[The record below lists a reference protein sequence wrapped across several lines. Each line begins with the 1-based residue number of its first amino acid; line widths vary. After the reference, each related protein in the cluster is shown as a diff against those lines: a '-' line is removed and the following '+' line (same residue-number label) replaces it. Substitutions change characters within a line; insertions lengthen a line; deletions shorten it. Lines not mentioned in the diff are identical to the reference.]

1 MPPKTTLGKGLG
13 AIFPDILEN
22 IEERKP
28 FILCGIE
35 ELIPNRFQAR
45 KVFDSKDLEELAV
58 SIRESGIIQPIVA
71 RKAEGGYEIIAGER
85 RWRAAQAAGLKE
97 VPIIVREATDQDVAL
112 VSVVENLQR
121 ADLNPIEE
129 GTAYYNLMN
138 SFGLSQEEVAEKV
151 GKDRSTVANMV
162 RLLRLPQDIKDA
174 LATKKLSAGHARVL
188 LSLNTES
195 EQVEVY
201 NLVRKKGLTVRETEV
216 LVRRFKSSP
225 RPATVKAKKN
235 EILDLEEKLS
245 KALMTRVLVK
255 PAKKGGSIEIRFHSS
270 KDLDRLVGLILEKGE
285 ALNHL

>member
-13 AIFPDILEN
+13 AIFPDILEK
-22 IEERKP
+22 IDERKP

-35 ELIPNRFQAR
+35 ELFPNRFQAR
-45 KVFDSKDLEELAV
+45 KVFDPKELEELVV

-71 RKAEGGYEIIAGER
+71 RKVEGGYEIIAGER

-97 VPIIVREATDQDVAL
+97 VPIIIREATDRDVAL

-129 GTAYYNLMN
+129 GVAYHNLMN

-174 LATKKLSAGHARVL
+174 LAAKKLSAGHARVL
-188 LSLNTES
+188 LSLGSES
-195 EQVEVY
+195 DQVEVF
-201 NLVRKKGLTVRETEV
+201 NLVRKKGSPCGKR
-216 LVRRFKSSP
+216 KS
-225 RPATVKAKKN
+225 
-235 EILDLEEKLS
+235 LS
-245 KALMTRVLVK
+245 VN
-255 PAKKGGSIEIRFHSS
+255 S
-270 KDLDRLVGLILEKGE
+270 KDHRGRLL
-285 ALNHL
+285 